1 MVFVHAVL
9 DFTDANWDSI
19 AFSSNYCYQGLCVQ
33 SGELLRL
40 HRTVQCEAIARGLMQ
55 HLGEDECHSREGKMY
70 GVLLVETLGGEKRV
84 LKAFS
89 GLLNGSS
96 HVPGWVTPIPG
107 RDRVALTEAR
117 TLTELES
124 MKQEL
129 MRLQQLPQRQEY
141 DRRLREWELELEA
154 LGDRHKICKQER
166 VLTRDLLCRTL
177 VGETLKIALEEL
189 NQASRLEGI
198 ERRQLKRERDDKLQ
212 PLKQLIEAADG
223 RITELKQQ
231 RKKLSRELQMQMHEA
246 YTLVNFLG
254 NSRSLQQLM
263 PSGSIPTGTGD
274 CCAPKLLHYA
284 ALHNLKPLA
293 MAEFWWGPSLGDK
306 VQGEFYG
313 ACGDRCQPLM
323 GFLLSGLAQN
333 RSVFKNVNN
342 CEVDAVGDSD
352 NCEHP
357 DYVRAKHDRRQFIS
371 SRQRFTAVMLRPYEY
386 ICQTQMHPDNL
397 TSNRLFRLFVLK
409 SRSPLTPLKK
419 GGTRN
424 TLKVPMIDGGTTNN
438 LKVLL
443 NDGGTTNNLKVLLND
458 GGTTNNLKVLLND
471 GGTTNNL
478 KVLLNDGGT
487 TNNLKVLL
495 NDGGTTNNLKV
506 LLNDGGTTNN
516 LKVLLNDGGTTNNL
530 KVLLND
536 GGTTNNLKVPLNNE
550 GTTNNLK
557 VPLNNGGT
565 TNNLKVPL
573 NNGGTTNNLKVPM
586 IDGGTTNNLKVPL
599 IKGDLGGSRLDKNQH
614 LFSVLSSHESEHP
627 GKEMKGG
634 LIAHPKN
641 NNFDGGIGILPV
653 PEPRKMLPIIYED
666 KWLIIINKPAN
677 LLSVPGRYLENQD
690 SVLSRFRNLLVDGFN
705 LNTVHRLDF
714 DTSGILILARD
725 QETYRKLSLQFE
737 KKQVK
742 KVYESILSG
751 GIDIKF
757 GSIALPLWGNP
768 DNRPIQEVNWE
779 RGKPSVTEFQVIGR
793 EGNCSRI
800 EFVPLTGRTHQ
811 LRVHAADVRGLGIP
825 ILGDRLYGCKAD
837 GMRLH
842 LHAREISF
850 EHPQLGNRLYL
861 KAEMPF

>member
-40 HRTVQCEAIARGLMQ
+40 PRTVQCEAIARGLMQ
-55 HLGEDECHSREGKMY
+55 HLAQDECHSREGKMY
-70 GVLLVETLGGEKRV
+70 GVLLVETLGGEKKV

-141 DRRLREWELELEA
+141 DRRLREWELELQAVNE
-154 LGDRHKICKQER
+154 RHKICKQQR
-166 VLTRDLLCRTL
+166 DITRDLLCQTL
-177 VGETLKIALEEL
+177 GGETREIALEEL

-342 CEVDAVGDSD
+342 CEVDAVGNSD

-357 DYVRAKHDRRQFIS
+357 DYVRAKHDGRQFIS
-371 SRQRFTAVMLRPYEY
+371 DKQRFTAVMLRPYEY

-397 TSNRLFRLFVLK
+397 TSNPLFPLFVLK

-424 TLKVPMIDGGTTNN
+424 TLKVPLIDEGTTNNLKVPMIDGGTTNTLKVPMIDGGTTNN
-438 LKVLL
+438 LKVPLI
-443 NDGGTTNNLKVLLND
+443 DEGTTNNLKVPMI
-458 GGTTNNLKVLLND
+458 
-471 GGTTNNL
+471 
-478 KVLLNDGGT
+478 
-487 TNNLKVLL
+487 
-495 NDGGTTNNLKV
+495 
-506 LLNDGGTTNN
+506 
-516 LKVLLNDGGTTNNL
+516 
-530 KVLLND
+530 D
-536 GGTTNNLKVPLNNE
+536 GGTTNNLKVPMID
-550 GTTNNLK
+550 
-557 VPLNNGGT
+557 
-565 TNNLKVPL
+565 
-573 NNGGTTNNLKVPM
+573 GGTTNNLKVPM

-614 LFSVLSSHESEHP
+614 LFSVLSSHELEHP

-641 NNFDGGIGILPV
+641 NNFDGGTGILPV

-725 QETYRKLSLQFE
+725 QDTYRKLSLQFE
-737 KKQVK
+737 KKQVHK
-742 KVYESILSG
+742 IYEAVLSG
-751 GIDIKF
+751 ITNMNM
-757 GSIALPLWGNP
+757 GSIALPLWGDP
-768 DNRPIQEVNWE
+768 ENRPIQEVNWE
-779 RGKPSVTEFQVIGR
+779 RGKPSVTQFQVIGR

>member
-1 MVFVHAVL
+1 
-9 DFTDANWDSI
+9 
-19 AFSSNYCYQGLCVQ
+19 
-33 SGELLRL
+33 
-40 HRTVQCEAIARGLMQ
+40 
-55 HLGEDECHSREGKMY
+55 
-70 GVLLVETLGGEKRV
+70 
-84 LKAFS
+84 
-89 GLLNGSS
+89 
-96 HVPGWVTPIPG
+96 
-107 RDRVALTEAR
+107 
-117 TLTELES
+117 
-124 MKQEL
+124 
-129 MRLQQLPQRQEY
+129 
-141 DRRLREWELELEA
+141 
-154 LGDRHKICKQER
+154 
-166 VLTRDLLCRTL
+166 
-177 VGETLKIALEEL
+177 
-189 NQASRLEGI
+189 
-198 ERRQLKRERDDKLQ
+198 
-212 PLKQLIEAADG
+212 
-223 RITELKQQ
+223 
-231 RKKLSRELQMQMHEA
+231 
-246 YTLVNFLG
+246 
-254 NSRSLQQLM
+254 
-263 PSGSIPTGTGD
+263 
-274 CCAPKLLHYA
+274 
-284 ALHNLKPLA
+284 
-293 MAEFWWGPSLGDK
+293 
-306 VQGEFYG
+306 
-313 ACGDRCQPLM
+313 M

-333 RSVFKNVNN
+333 RSVFNNVNN
-342 CEVDAVGDSD
+342 CDAEPVGDSD

-357 DYVRAKHDRRQFIS
+357 DCVRAKHDRCKSLVITNKLS
-371 SRQRFTAVMLRPYEY
+371 AVMLRPYEY

-397 TSNRLFRLFVLK
+397 TSNRLSPLFVLK

-419 GGTRN
+419 GGTTN
-424 TLKVPMIDGGTTNN
+424 TLKVPMIDEGTTNN

-458 GGTTNNLKVLLND
+458 GGTRNTLKVPMID
-471 GGTTNNL
+471 GGTRNT
-478 KVLLNDGGT
+478 
-487 TNNLKVLL
+487 
-495 NDGGTTNNLKV
+495 
-506 LLNDGGTTNN
+506 
-516 LKVLLNDGGTTNNL
+516 
-530 KVLLND
+530 
-536 GGTTNNLKVPLNNE
+536 LKVPLIDE
-550 GTTNNLK
+550 
-557 VPLNNGGT
+557 GT

-586 IDGGTTNNLKVPL
+586 IDGGTRNNLKVPMIDGGTRNNLKVPMIDGGTTNNLKVPLNNGGTTNNLKVLLNDGGTTNNLKVPL

-779 RGKPSVTEFQVIGR
+779 RGKPSVTEFQVMGR
-793 EGNCSRI
+793 EGNCDRI

-825 ILGDRLYGCKAD
+825 ILGDRLYGCKANAI
-837 GMRLH
+837 RLH
-842 LHAREISF
+842 LHAREIYF

-861 KAEMPF
+861 KAETPF

>member
-40 HRTVQCEAIARGLMQ
+40 PRTVQCEAIARGLMQ
-55 HLGEDECHSREGKMY
+55 HLAEDECHSREGKMY
-70 GVLLVETLGGEKRV
+70 GVLLVETLGGEKKV

-117 TLTELES
+117 TLTELEL

-141 DRRLREWELELEA
+141 DRRLREWELELQAVNE
-154 LGDRHKICKQER
+154 RHKICKQQR
-166 VLTRDLLCRTL
+166 DITRDLLCQTL
-177 VGETLKIALEEL
+177 GGETREIALEEL

-198 ERRQLKRERDDKLQ
+198 ERRQIKRERDDKLQ

-254 NSRSLQQLM
+254 NSRSLQQLI

-342 CEVDAVGDSD
+342 CEADAVGDSD

-357 DYVRAKHDRRQFIS
+357 DYVRAKHDGRQFIS
-371 SRQRFTAVMLRPYEY
+371 DKQRFTAVMLRPYEY

-397 TSNRLFRLFVLK
+397 TSNRLFPLFVLK

-424 TLKVPMIDGGTTNN
+424 TLKVP
-438 LKVLL
+438 L
-443 NDGGTTNNLKVLLND
+443 
-458 GGTTNNLKVLLND
+458 
-471 GGTTNNL
+471 
-478 KVLLNDGGT
+478 
-487 TNNLKVLL
+487 
-495 NDGGTTNNLKV
+495 
-506 LLNDGGTTNN
+506 
-516 LKVLLNDGGTTNNL
+516 
-530 KVLLND
+530 
-536 GGTTNNLKVPLNNE
+536 
-550 GTTNNLK
+550 
-557 VPLNNGGT
+557 
-565 TNNLKVPL
+565 
-573 NNGGTTNNLKVPM
+573 

-614 LFSVLSSHESEHP
+614 LFCVLSSHESEHP
-627 GKEMKGG
+627 GKEMKGE

-641 NNFDGGIGILPV
+641 NNFDGGTGILPV

-725 QETYRKLSLQFE
+725 QDTYRKLSLQFE
-737 KKQVK
+737 KKQVHK
-742 KVYESILSG
+742 IYEAVLSG
-751 GIDIKF
+751 ITNMNM
-757 GSIALPLWGNP
+757 GSITLPLWGDP
-768 DNRPIQEVNWE
+768 ENRPIQEVNWE
-779 RGKPSVTEFQVIGR
+779 RGKPSVTEFQVIRR
-793 EGNCSRI
+793 EGNGSRI